1 MAELEI
7 EVLGMERGQ
16 CGPVGGAGTL
26 SLVDKGIPPTPLTRA
41 KVSRAL
47 IGGEVS
53 STLLLPPF
61 NTLPRFEAGVCPWL
75 LSTASAHLVQV
86 TGHKDHQASQPRHAA
101 QLQGHC

>member
-41 KVSRAL
+41 KVSRVP
-47 IGGEVS
+47 IGGGGLFHS
-53 STLLLPPF
+53 SSPSLQHPP
-61 NTLPRFEAGVCPWL
+61 
-75 LSTASAHLVQV
+75 QV
-86 TGHKDHQASQPRHAA
+86 
-101 QLQGHC
+101 